1 MMNRLFVLLLSAALY
16 GQQAQPTE
24 KPGRITGKV
33 LNALT
38 GEPVRK
44 ATVMLQPA
52 GAQQQRGGGP
62 PGFAMPGMRGGMSAS
77 TDNAGA
83 FVFENVTPGSYR
95 VIGDKTG
102 FIRASFG
109 GRGDGLGS
117 RVEVAAGSDKA
128 DVVVRMTPQGIVSGR
143 ILDEDGEPLEAVT
156 VSLLRQ
162 QSFMGQRRLGGQGA
176 GQTNDRGDFR
186 ITNVPPG
193 KYQVLV
199 QRLAM
204 GGAPIQQGKEEYGY
218 PKLYFPGVEL
228 IEQAQKIEVAAGQEF
243 SGVQMTLRKVRV
255 YRVKGRVA
263 GIEAP
268 ATETPGGRR
277 GGRGAGMT
285 VQIRPEGSSGDGGFG
300 PMMGMGMGGGQVKA
314 DGSFELVS
322 VTPGAYRVIVNSFD
336 GGRPKVVGNAKVSVG
351 NNNVEGLVI
360 TPSPMTSFKGIVL
373 VEGDKTLVNVKNVRV
388 QAISD
393 FAMSPPVQVSEDGSF
408 ALADLSPEKYRIVVP
423 QVPAAYL
430 KAVMVGGQD
439 IKDSGIDLSNG
450 GGGAMEIILSTKVAK
465 VDGSVEKEKQ
475 DDAAGTV
482 IVAKV
487 GANDELTVL
496 NQSARVEE
504 NGRFTISNMA
514 PGEYKLFAFEESDM
528 ATVSDPDFL
537 KKFVG
542 RSIHVKIGEGESK
555 AVNLKQI
562 RYAETNSAP
571 A

>member
-1 MMNRLFVLLLSAALY
+1 
-16 GQQAQPTE
+16 
-24 KPGRITGKV
+24 
-33 LNALT
+33 
-38 GEPVRK
+38 
-44 ATVMLQPA
+44 
-52 GAQQQRGGGP
+52 
-62 PGFAMPGMRGGMSAS
+62 
-77 TDNAGA
+77 
-83 FVFENVTPGSYR
+83 
-95 VIGDKTG
+95 
-102 FIRASFG
+102 
-109 GRGDGLGS
+109 
-117 RVEVAAGSDKA
+117 
-128 DVVVRMTPQGIVSGR
+128 
-143 ILDEDGEPLEAVT
+143 
-156 VSLLRQ
+156 
-162 QSFMGQRRLGGQGA
+162 
-176 GQTNDRGDFR
+176 
-186 ITNVPPG
+186 
-193 KYQVLV
+193 
-199 QRLAM
+199 
-204 GGAPIQQGKEEYGY
+204 
-218 PKLYFPGVEL
+218 
-228 IEQAQKIEVAAGQEF
+228 
-243 SGVQMTLRKVRV
+243 
-255 YRVKGRVA
+255 
-263 GIEAP
+263 
-268 ATETPGGRR
+268 
-277 GGRGAGMT
+277 
-285 VQIRPEGSSGDGGFG
+285 
-300 PMMGMGMGGGQVKA
+300 MMGMGMGGGQVKA